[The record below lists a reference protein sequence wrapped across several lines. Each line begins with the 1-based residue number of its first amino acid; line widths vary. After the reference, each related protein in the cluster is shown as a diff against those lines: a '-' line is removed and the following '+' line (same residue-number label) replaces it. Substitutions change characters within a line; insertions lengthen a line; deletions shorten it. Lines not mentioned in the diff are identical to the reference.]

1 MARVRLDNKGVSE
14 VVATVMLITVTLG
27 MIVGGVFFAQLNLS
41 MQAQATE
48 FENGKASMIS
58 LAQMIEGMSLVK
70 GEAGYVRFA
79 VSSGGLA
86 LTPGAE
92 RFKIIV
98 GDESGSSYE
107 VFEDA
112 VNLPKFRGGAGVS
125 SLDYQVLKGVPNALP
140 TNYLIVSPDKAAPLG
155 WVYLKREQG
164 AWVIMDFGRIR
175 VVPSGTISVTKDN
188 GLNWEPI
195 NVIEITYVRIVY
207 GAFSGTNVYNVVARV
222 TNVTTKVIKLPDLT
236 NITVSVERGPYS
248 QSYSVPDQGGTGTII
263 FFNVVDVELSIG
275 G

>member
-1 MARVRLDNKGVSE
+1 MARVRLGNKGVSE
-14 VVATVMLITVTLG
+14 VVATVMLVTVTLG

-79 VSSGGLA
+79 VSSGGLS
-86 LTPGAE
+86 LTPGNE
-92 RFKIIV
+92 RLKITIS
-98 GDESGSSYE
+98 DEGGASLE
-107 VFEDA
+107 VFEDI
-112 VNLPKFRGGAGVS
+112 VNLPKFRGGGGVS

-140 TNYLIVSPDKAAPLG
+140 TDYLIVSPDEPAPLG

-164 AWVIMDFGRIR
+164 AWVIMDFGRVR
-175 VVPSGTISVTKDN
+175 VVASGTIRVTKDN
-188 GLNWEPI
+188 GLNWEPV
-195 NVIEITYVRIVY
+195 NVVEITYVRIVY
-207 GAFSGTNVYNVVARV
+207 GTFSGTNVYNVCARV
-222 TNVTTKVIKLPDLT
+222 TNVTTRVIRLPDST
-236 NITVSVERGPYS
+236 SITVSVERGSYS
-248 QSYSVPDQGGTGTII
+248 KDYSVPEQGGNGTII
-263 FFNVVDVELSIG
+263 FLNIVDVELSIG

>member
-86 LTPGAE
+86 LTPGSEKLA
-92 RFKIIV
+92 IIIT
-98 GDESGSSYE
+98 DEQGYDDT
-107 VFEDA
+107 VFEDT
-112 VNLPKFRGGAGVS
+112 VNLPKFRGGGGVS
-125 SLDYQVLKGVPNALP
+125 SLDYQVLKGVPNALS
-140 TNYLIVSPDKAAPLG
+140 TDYLIVSPDKSAPLG

-164 AWVIMDFGRIR
+164 AWVIMDFGRVR
-175 VVPSGTISVTKDN
+175 VVPSGTIRVTKDN

-195 NVIEITYVRIVY
+195 NVVEITYVRIVY
-207 GAFSGTNVYNVVARV
+207 GTFSGTNVYNVCARV
-222 TNVTTKVIKLPDLT
+222 TNVTTRVIKLPESLS
-236 NITVSVERGPYS
+236 ITVNVERGSYS
-248 QSYSVPDQGGTGTII
+248 ESYSVPDQGGTGTII
-263 FFNVVDVELSIG
+263 FVNIVDVELSIG